1 MNPREYHKDVFLPP
15 SLLAAVATLDFSLL
29 HYSRH
34 ARLAALEDCVQVHE
48 LPRSLTLADWTV
60 VKVETVAGRVSGLL
74 IRRPLTADPRLHIVL
89 AIAVP
94 DMVVRTVWVNRAND
108 NHKSLD
114 RARYVQRP

>member
-48 LPRSLTLADWTV
+48 LPRSLALSDWTV
-60 VKVETVAGRVSGLL
+60 VKVETIAGRVSGLL
-74 IRRPLTADPRLHIVL
+74 IRRPRTADPRLHIVL
-89 AIAVP
+89 AIAAP
-94 DMVVRTVWVNRAND
+94 DMVVRTVWINRASD
-108 NHKSLD
+108 NHRTLD
-114 RARYVQRP
+114 RKKYVPAP